1 MARGAEHAENPKR
14 QITLFIVKAAAVLT
28 LAAAP
33 YLIFCGLP
41 LAGLPDADEVTR
53 VEITRIDD
61 GLSKCATNA
70 KDIELV
76 RKAAELLRYAPFA
89 VPREEAPRIAVTFIT
104 RGGEETSL
112 TAGLT
117 SVEYNGPHTRAQA
130 QKTFRKRNRGNFFQG
145 RARKRRAVKNFK
157 AGASRSG
164 LFVGF
169 TFLFRFSF
177 CAARGGGFCRSAKS
191 DIL

>member
-1 MARGAEHAENPKR
+1 MARGAKHAENPKR
-14 QITLFIVKAAAVLT
+14 QITLFIVKAAAVLM

-104 RGGEETSL
+104 RGGEEISL
-112 TAGLT
+112 RAGLS
-117 SVEYNGPHTRAQA
+117 SVEYKDRTLKLRRRRLFVNVIEGIFFKEERAHNAPQ
-130 QKTFRKRNRGNFFQG
+130 
-145 RARKRRAVKNFK
+145 NFK

-169 TFLFRFSF
+169 TFLFRFSS
-177 CAARGGGFCRSAKS
+177 CTARGGGFCRSAKS
-191 DIL
+191 GIL

>member
-1 MARGAEHAENPKR
+1 MARGMADADNHKKR
-14 QITLFIVKAAAVLT
+14 ITLFIAKAAAVLM

-117 SVEYNGPHTRAQA
+117 SVEYNGRTR
-130 QKTFRKRNRGNFFQG
+130 KL
-145 RARKRRAVKNFK
+145 RR
-157 AGASRSG
+157 RR
-164 LFVGF
+164 LFVNVIEGIF
-169 TFLFRFSF
+169 FKEER
-177 CAARGGGFCRSAKS
+177 AHNAP
-191 DIL
+191 

>member
-76 RKAAELLRYAPFA
+76 RKAAELLRYGA
-89 VPREEAPRIAVTFIT
+89 VRR
-104 RGGEETSL
+104 
-112 TAGLT
+112 TA
-117 SVEYNGPHTRAQA
+117 
-130 QKTFRKRNRGNFFQG
+130 
-145 RARKRRAVKNFK
+145 
-157 AGASRSG
+157 
-164 LFVGF
+164 
-169 TFLFRFSF
+169 
-177 CAARGGGFCRSAKS
+177 
-191 DIL
+191 

>member
-1 MARGAEHAENPKR
+1 MARGAAEPDNHKK
-14 QITLFIVKAAAVLT
+14 QITRFIVKAAAPVLM

-33 YLIFCGLP
+33 YLIFCGPP

-89 VPREEAPRIAVTFIT
+89 VPREEAPAHCGDFHNAR
-104 RGGEETSL
+104 
-112 TAGLT
+112 
-117 SVEYNGPHTRAQA
+117 
-130 QKTFRKRNRGNFFQG
+130 RKRNI
-145 RARKRRAVKNFK
+145 
-157 AGASRSG
+157 RSG
-164 LFVGF
+164 RD
-169 TFLFRFSF
+169 FRASNTK
-177 CAARGGGFCRSAKS
+177 AAHES
-191 DIL
+191 

>member
-14 QITLFIVKAAAVLT
+14 QITLFIVKAAAVLM

-117 SVEYNGPHTRAQA
+117 SVEYNGRTRVLR
-130 QKTFRKRNRGNFFQG
+130 RK
-145 RARKRRAVKNFK
+145 K
-157 AGASRSG
+157 
-164 LFVGF
+164 LFVNVIEGIF
-169 TFLFRFSF
+169 FKEER
-177 CAARGGGFCRSAKS
+177 ANGAP
-191 DIL
+191 

>member
-1 MARGAEHAENPKR
+1 MARGAKYAENPKR

-104 RGGEETSL
+104 RGGSG
-112 TAGLT
+112 A
-117 SVEYNGPHTRAQA
+117 
-130 QKTFRKRNRGNFFQG
+130 
-145 RARKRRAVKNFK
+145 KNF
-157 AGASRSG
+157 S
-164 LFVGF
+164 
-169 TFLFRFSF
+169 
-177 CAARGGGFCRSAKS
+177 
-191 DIL
+191 

>member
-1 MARGAEHAENPKR
+1 MARGAKYAENPKR
-14 QITLFIVKAAAVLT
+14 QITLFIVKAAAVLM

-41 LAGLPDADEVTR
+41 LTGLPDADEVTR

-117 SVEYNGPHTRAQA
+117 SVEYNGRTR
-130 QKTFRKRNRGNFFQG
+130 KL
-145 RARKRRAVKNFK
+145 RR
-157 AGASRSG
+157 RR
-164 LFVGF
+164 LFVNVIEGIF
-169 TFLFRFSF
+169 FKEER
-177 CAARGGGFCRSAKS
+177 ANGAP
-191 DIL
+191 

>member
-1 MARGAEHAENPKR
+1 MARGAKYAENPKR
-14 QITLFIVKAAAVLT
+14 QITLFIAKAAAVLM

-53 VEITRIDD
+53 VEIRRIDD

-89 VPREEAPRIAVTFIT
+89 VPSEEAPRIALV
-104 RGGEETSL
+104 
-112 TAGLT
+112 
-117 SVEYNGPHTRAQA
+117 
-130 QKTFRKRNRGNFFQG
+130 
-145 RARKRRAVKNFK
+145 
-157 AGASRSG
+157 SR
-164 LFVGF
+164 
-169 TFLFRFSF
+169 
-177 CAARGGGFCRSAKS
+177 
-191 DIL
+191 

>member
-1 MARGAEHAENPKR
+1 MARGAEHAGNPKR
-14 QITLFIVKAAAVLT
+14 QITLFIVKAAAVLM

-33 YLIFCGLP
+33 YLIFCGVP
-41 LAGLPDADEVTR
+41 LSGLPDADEVTR

-117 SVEYNGPHTRAQA
+117 SVEYNGRTRVLR
-130 QKTFRKRNRGNFFQG
+130 RK
-145 RARKRRAVKNFK
+145 K
-157 AGASRSG
+157 
-164 LFVGF
+164 LFVNVIEGIF
-169 TFLFRFSF
+169 FKEERENG
-177 CAARGGGFCRSAKS
+177 AP
-191 DIL
+191 

>member
-76 RKAAELLRYAPFA
+76 NAKDIELVRKAAELLRYAPFA

-117 SVEYNGPHTRAQA
+117 SVEYNGRTRVLR
-130 QKTFRKRNRGNFFQG
+130 RK
-145 RARKRRAVKNFK
+145 K
-157 AGASRSG
+157 
-164 LFVGF
+164 LFVNAIEGIF
-169 TFLFRFSF
+169 FKEER
-177 CAARGGGFCRSAKS
+177 ANGAP
-191 DIL
+191 

>member
-1 MARGAEHAENPKR
+1 MARGAKYAENPKR
-14 QITLFIVKAAAVLT
+14 QITLFIVKAAAVLM

-76 RKAAELLRYAPFA
+76 RKVAELLRYAPFA

-104 RGGEETSL
+104 RGGEEISL
-112 TAGLT
+112 RAGLS
-117 SVEYNGPHTRAQA
+117 SVEYKDRTL
-130 QKTFRKRNRGNFFQG
+130 KL
-145 RARKRRAVKNFK
+145 RR
-157 AGASRSG
+157 RR
-164 LFVGF
+164 LFVNVIEGIF
-169 TFLFRFSF
+169 FKEER
-177 CAARGGGFCRSAKS
+177 AHNAP
-191 DIL
+191 

>member
-1 MARGAEHAENPKR
+1 MARGAKYAENPKR
-14 QITLFIVKAAAVLT
+14 QITLFIVKAAAVLM

-104 RGGEETSL
+104 RGGKEISL
-112 TAGLT
+112 RAGLS
-117 SVEYNGPHTRAQA
+117 SVEYKGRTR
-130 QKTFRKRNRGNFFQG
+130 KL
-145 RARKRRAVKNFK
+145 RR
-157 AGASRSG
+157 RR
-164 LFVGF
+164 LFVNVIEGIF
-169 TFLFRFSF
+169 FKEER
-177 CAARGGGFCRSAKS
+177 ANGEP
-191 DIL
+191 

>member
-1 MARGAEHAENPKR
+1 MARGAEHTGNPKR
-14 QITLFIVKAAAVLT
+14 QITLFIVKAAAVLM
-28 LAAAP
+28 LAATP

-41 LAGLPDADEVTR
+41 LAGLPDAGLPDAGEVTR
-53 VEITRIDD
+53 VEIRRIDD

-89 VPREEAPRIAVTFIT
+89 VPREETPRIAVTFIT

-117 SVEYNGPHTRAQA
+117 SVEYNGRTRVLR
-130 QKTFRKRNRGNFFQG
+130 RK
-145 RARKRRAVKNFK
+145 K
-157 AGASRSG
+157 
-164 LFVGF
+164 LFVNVIEGIF
-169 TFLFRFSF
+169 FKEER
-177 CAARGGGFCRSAKS
+177 ANGAP
-191 DIL
+191 